1 MLAILVA
8 YVILLIDGSKFIKGI
23 FNKQELKENKM
34 SNKQSI
40 IGIVSVSSSVAP
52 FPKRLQRSLDELQ
65 NKGFN
70 YVLCQHALGQDGYRV
85 AHPREVANGVM
96 AAFHDQA
103 IEKILISTG
112 GVVGNNLLEY
122 LDYEQIAKTY
132 KPICGFS
139 DATPLLLAIYAKTG
153 KVTYHGPTLLPG
165 FGDYEGI
172 NPDTFAS
179 FQEVFIEKKPKF
191 PLPDFPYM
199 IASSQIWDVE
209 DSEKLTIKEVDARS
223 VVKAGCASGTL
234 IGGNLNG
241 ILSLLG
247 TNYLPDLTKSIM
259 FIEESGTSLAQFERG
274 MYQLKHVGVLS
285 SISGLLVGRFT
296 NTFMSNVKSADEIAK
311 VLMETVSGDV
321 PIIMDVACGHT
332 KPQLTFPIGG
342 WAEIKDDGSV
352 VINQ

>member
-1 MLAILVA
+1 VLAIFVA
-8 YVILLIDGSKFIKGI
+8 YVILVIDGSKYVKGI
-23 FNKQELKENKM
+23 FDKQEPKENKM
-34 SNKQSI
+34 SNKQSV

-65 NKGFN
+65 NKDFN
-70 YVLCQHALGQDGYRV
+70 YVLCQHALEQDGHRV
-85 AHPREVANGVM
+85 AHPSGVASGVM
-96 AAFHDQA
+96 GAFRNES

-122 LDYEQIAKTY
+122 LDYEEIARIY

-153 KVTYHGPTLLPG
+153 KITYHGPTLLPC
-165 FGDYEGI
+165 FGDFEGI
-172 NPDTFAS
+172 NPDTLTS
-179 FQEVFIEKKPKF
+179 FLEVFIEKKSKF
-191 PLPDFPYM
+191 SLPDFPYM
-199 IASSQIWDVE
+199 IASSQIWDVQ
-209 DSEKLTIKEVDARS
+209 DNVKLTIKEVESRS
-223 VVKAGCASGTL
+223 VVRAGCVSGTL

-247 TNYLPDLTKSIM
+247 TDYLPDWTKSIM

-274 MYQLKHVGVLS
+274 MYQLRHAGVLS

-296 NTFMSNVKSADEIAK
+296 NTFMSNVQSVEEIAK
-311 VLMETVSGDV
+311 VLLETVGEDV
-321 PIIMDVACGHT
+321 PIIMNVACGHT
-332 KPQLTFPIGG
+332 KPQLTLPIGG
-342 WAEIKDDGSV
+342 WAEIEEDGSI

>member
-1 MLAILVA
+1 
-8 YVILLIDGSKFIKGI
+8 
-23 FNKQELKENKM
+23 M
-34 SNKQSI
+34 SNKQPI
-40 IGIVSVSSSVAP
+40 IGIVSISSSVAP

-65 NKGFN
+65 NNGFN

-96 AAFHDQA
+96 SAFLDQA

-139 DATPLLLAIYAKTG
+139 DATPLLLAVYAKTG

-165 FGDYEGI
+165 FGDFEGI
-172 NPDTFAS
+172 NPDTFTS
-179 FQEVFIEKKPKF
+179 FREVFIDKKSRF
-191 PLPDFPYM
+191 PLLDFPYM

-209 DSEKLTIKEVDARS
+209 DSEKLTIKVVEARS

-247 TNYLPDLTKSIM
+247 TDYLPDWTKSIM

-274 MYQLKHVGVLS
+274 MYQLKQAGVLS

-296 NTFMSNVKSADEIAK
+296 NTFISNVRSNEEIVK
-311 VLMETVSGDV
+311 VLLETVGRDV
-321 PIIMDVACGHT
+321 PIIIDLAFGHT
-332 KPQLTFPIGG
+332 KPQLTLPIGA
-342 WAEIKDDGSV
+342 WAEIGTDGSI
-352 VINQ
+352 VIDQ